1 VCADICFPQFSGRD
15 VAQLDALD
23 ISWQEETRAERQTT
37 IREFYTPQGRQVFID
52 GDEDASQSQQ
62 WDAIPAAWIRN
73 LSLRGMPFGYSD
85 LDGITDLVEEYDH
98 ATSKRTRTIDYYASP
113 TIVCEGV
120 SSKDVDMSLK
130 TVWFLPKDAKASF
143 LEWGGNQPDVEAHLA
158 RMEHDIEKKSRVPAV
173 AYGKQPQGALSGVA
187 LRILYGP
194 LLAKTQSKW
203 ASWGPSLEYLM
214 HLCLRAEEFDVRQ
227 EQVNAIWQSPL
238 PVDELEE
245 TQAEN
250 TAVAGGFR
258 SIESALARTGVENP
272 RREAAEILRDR
283 RFDTFEQL
291 SKAGAP
297 LLWSARR
304 AGFNDEEIAELEQEQ
319 AEKEEK
325 ARVEAEAAA
334 EMRLQEMAIRP
345 NGRPAVG

>member
-1 VCADICFPQFSGRD
+1 
-15 VAQLDALD
+15 
-23 ISWQEETRAERQTT
+23 
-37 IREFYTPQGRQVFID
+37 
-52 GDEDASQSQQ
+52 
-62 WDAIPAAWIRN
+62 
-73 LSLRGMPFGYSD
+73 
-85 LDGITDLVEEYDH
+85 
-98 ATSKRTRTIDYYASP
+98 
-113 TIVCEGV
+113 
-120 SSKDVDMSLK
+120 
-130 TVWFLPKDAKASF
+130 
-143 LEWGGNQPDVEAHLA
+143 
-158 RMEHDIEKKSRVPAV
+158 
-173 AYGKQPQGALSGVA
+173 
-187 LRILYGP
+187 
-194 LLAKTQSKW
+194 
-203 ASWGPSLEYLM
+203 M